1 VTPVDGDLEYAEG
14 PFIGYRGHH
23 AGRAPEPLFWFG
35 HGLGYS
41 TVEWSEHD
49 VSDPGVTLLVRNT
62 GPRPTREVVQVYV
75 RPYDETQPVR
85 LAGWASVTL
94 APGESAGVTVPLDQ
108 RVLRRWDTASNS
120 WAPLG
125 GGTILLAR
133 GLGDIRAELPL
144 P

>member
-1 VTPVDGDLEYAEG
+1 VTPVEGDLVYAEG
-14 PFIGYRGHH
+14 PFIGYRGHV
-23 AGRAPEPLFWFG
+23 AGNAPQPLFWFG

-41 TVEWSEHD
+41 TFEWTEHD

-62 GPRPTREVVQVYV
+62 GSRRSREVVQVYV
-75 RPYDETQPVR
+75 RPYDDSQPVR

-94 APGESAGVTVPLDQ
+94 APGESAPVTVPLDQ
-108 RVLRRWDTASNS
+108 RALRRWDTASDT
-120 WAPLG
+120 WVPLG
-125 GGTILLAR
+125 GGTILVAR